1 MQTKE
6 ELLEIEQ
13 RLLVEMGRRYGAHLE
28 KAAAARRA
36 RSRERARR
44 AREAAIQ
51 GIRTAGGDGGG
62 GQAPQALLRPADGRH
77 NGVRAK
83 PDRAEKAENINERRC
98 RGCFGTRSPFR

>member
-51 GIRTAGGDGGG
+51 GIRTGWAAMAAEAKRRGLSYGQLMAGTT
-62 GQAPQALLRPADGRH
+62 
-77 NGVRAK
+77 
-83 PDRAEKAENINERRC
+83 EYERNQIVQKR
-98 RGCFGTRSPFR
+98 RKT